1 MIIPV
6 ILAGG
11 SGTRLWPLSRK
22 LYPKQLLP
30 LLDDQTLVQH
40 TVLRLH
46 GLADVG
52 APVVI
57 CNDEYR
63 FMIAEQLQAIH
74 ALPQALILEP
84 LGRNTAP
91 AVAVAALTVQK
102 MHPEALLLVLPA
114 DHLIQ
119 DIAAF
124 HAGIQVAAQF
134 AAAGHLVTFGIGPT
148 GPETG
153 YGYIRQGN
161 ELTTPDGCSQARTIA
176 RFVEKPDS
184 STAQAYVESG
194 EYFWNSGMFMFQAT
208 TVLNELRRFAPD
220 IVASCTQAVESASV
234 DLDFIRLDAEAF
246 ALCPENSF
254 DYAVMEQTEHGV
266 MVPLHAQWNDLG
278 SWDAL
283 WQAGPKDK
291 DGNVTRGDVLLCDV
305 RDSFVHA
312 ETRLVAAVG
321 LENHIVVE
329 TSDAV
334 MISPR
339 DRVQD
344 VKKLVDSLKA
354 SQRSEAVAHKKMFR
368 PWGHYE
374 SIDAGPRYQV
384 KRITVAP
391 GQVLSLQK
399 HYHRAEHWV
408 VVCGTAV
415 VTRDNEEILLRENES
430 VYLPLGAV
438 HRLSNPGKIP
448 LELIE
453 VQVGSYLGEDDIVRL
468 EDVYGRSV

>member
-246 ALCPENSF
+246 ALCRRTPLTTQSWSKQNMVLWFRCMPSGMIW
-254 DYAVMEQTEHGV
+254 APGTPCGRPGQKTRMAMLPGV
-266 MVPLHAQWNDLG
+266 MCCCVMYAIH
-278 SWDAL
+278 
-283 WQAGPKDK
+283 
-291 DGNVTRGDVLLCDV
+291 LCML
-305 RDSFVHA
+305 RH
-312 ETRLVAAVG
+312 G
-321 LENHIVVE
+321 L
-329 TSDAV
+329 
-334 MISPR
+334 
-339 DRVQD
+339 
-344 VKKLVDSLKA
+344 
-354 SQRSEAVAHKKMFR
+354 
-368 PWGHYE
+368 
-374 SIDAGPRYQV
+374 
-384 KRITVAP
+384 
-391 GQVLSLQK
+391 
-399 HYHRAEHWV
+399 
-408 VVCGTAV
+408 
-415 VTRDNEEILLRENES
+415 
-430 VYLPLGAV
+430 
-438 HRLSNPGKIP
+438 
-448 LELIE
+448 
-453 VQVGSYLGEDDIVRL
+453 
-468 EDVYGRSV
+468 